1 MRQTLL
7 AFALVVA
14 GCSGDGTLNPNTTST
29 TGSTGSTT
37 GTTGSSTGTTG
48 STTSTTGTTGSGGN
62 SDMGPSTS
70 PDMATGITPGTGCG
84 TCPSGSTCGSAN
96 GIAVCRTAS
105 GIPVFTNIFVITMEN
120 TSMSSLQKST
130 STPFLHSLMMNYAY
144 GSDYHGV
151 THPSLPN
158 YLAMTSGSPGVQSD
172 GTTAVSCDCDPMGS
186 TCNSCSSL
194 TEVFSPCSC
203 EQQAQHIGDQ
213 LDALT
218 VPKKWR
224 NYGDG
229 MGSACNLTTSGA
241 YATRHLPF
249 LYYKN
254 VQEDPGTRCADH
266 VVDYGDFS
274 ADLAAGSYAL
284 SFIAPSLNHDMH
296 GTGLTQASA
305 DVTAGDSWL
314 STNVGN
320 ITSSMAY
327 KKGGLVII
335 VWDED
340 DLSGT
345 LAKDDPIPIFVLS
358 PFAKSGGYNSTVH
371 ADHYALLATLED
383 SLGVGRLG
391 SAGSAT
397 PLTDFFP
404 SK

>member
-1 MRQTLL
+1 MMM
-7 AFALVVA
+7 VA
-14 GCSGDGTLNPNTTST
+14 GCGGGSLNTTT
-29 TGSTGSTT
+29 TT
-37 GTTGSSTGTTG
+37 GTTGATTGTTG
-48 STTSTTGTTGSGGN
+48 ATTGNTGTTGATTGTTGSGGN
-62 SDMGPSTS
+62 DDMGPSAS
-70 PDMATGITPGTGCG
+70 PDMATPTKPAGSCG

-130 STPFLHSLMMNYAY
+130 TTPYLHSLMMNAAYA
-144 GSDYHGV
+144 SDYHGV

-172 GTTAVSCDCDPMGS
+172 GTTAVSCDCDPVGS
-186 TCNSCSSL
+186 TCNNCSTISTLFSSCG
-194 TEVFSPCSC
+194 C
-203 EQQAQHIGDQ
+203 EQQAQHLGDQ
-213 LDALT
+213 LDP
-218 VPKKWR
+218 VGKKWR

-229 MGSACNLTTSGA
+229 MGAACNKTTSGS

-254 VQEDPGTRCADH
+254 VQEDSARCSDH
-266 VVDYGDFS
+266 VVDYGSFA
-274 ADLAAGSYAL
+274 ADLSAGSYAL
-284 SFIAPSLNHDMH
+284 SFIAPSLSHDMH
-296 GTGLTQASA
+296 GTGLTQGSS
-305 DVTAGDSWL
+305 DVTAGDTWL

-320 ITSSMAY
+320 IVASNAY
-327 KKGGLVII
+327 KNGGLVII

-345 LAKDDPIPIFVLS
+345 LAKDDPIPLFVLS
-358 PFAKSGGYNSTVH
+358 PFAKSGGYPSPVH
-371 ADHYALLATLED
+371 ADHYALLATIED

-391 SAGSAT
+391 NAASAS

-404 SK
+404 TK